1 LPGPDRIRWG
11 LVIHGGVGVLPEE
24 DLTPDLERAYRE
36 ALTRSLQ
43 AGHAALQEGKAEDG
57 VVEAIRVMEDSPL
70 FNAGRGSN
78 VGADGRVTMDAS
90 IMTGEDLAAGAVAE
104 VTTVRNPIELARMVM
119 EGSPNVFMVGAGA
132 EAFARLN
139 GIDVTPNQWF
149 VTERRLRALE
159 AAAARE
165 AAGDGTPNVLGRP
178 ADVPLP
184 KPDPPTRFAGTVG
197 AVALDREGRICAGTS
212 TGGMANKRFGRI
224 GDSPVIGAGTYASDL
239 CGVSCTGWGEYF
251 IRNAVAHDVAA
262 RMAYLEVPLGEAVDQ
277 VIHGTLQ
284 DQRPGLGGLVALSR
298 DGTVVMDFNTA
309 GMYRGRMD
317 QDGALEV
324 GIY

>member
-1 LPGPDRIRWG
+1 M
-11 LVIHGGVGVLPEE
+11 VIHGGVGVLPEE
-24 DLTPDLERAYRE
+24 DLTPELERDYRDTL
-36 ALTRSLQ
+36 AQSLE
-43 AGHAALQEGKAEDG
+43 AGHAALLDGRAEDG

-78 VGADGRVTMDAS
+78 LDADGRVSTDAS

-119 EGSPNVFMVGAGA
+119 ERSPNVFMVGAGA

-139 GIDVTPNQWF
+139 GIEITPNEWF

-159 AAAARE
+159 DAVARE

-184 KPDPPTRFAGTVG
+184 KPDSSTRFAGTVG
-197 AVALDREGRICAGTS
+197 AVALDRAGRICAGTS

-262 RMAYLEVPLGEAVDQ
+262 RMAYLGVTVGEAVDQ

-284 DQRPGLGGLVALSR
+284 AQRPGLGGLVALGR

-309 GMYRGRMD
+309 GMYRGRVD
-317 QDGALEV
+317 QEGALDV